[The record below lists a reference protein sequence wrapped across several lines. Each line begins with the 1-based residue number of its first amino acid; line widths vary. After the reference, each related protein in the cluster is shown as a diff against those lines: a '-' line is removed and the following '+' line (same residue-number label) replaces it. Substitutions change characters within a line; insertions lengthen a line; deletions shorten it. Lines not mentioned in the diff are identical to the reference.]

1 VLSVTLH
8 INLHRHHDQ
17 CVVPL
22 PYDVE
27 ETLVLR
33 EVVISEETPATEPGE
48 LGWRVE
54 IIGKQNLHPAL
65 LLCIPPPAV
74 RLPHLPLLL
83 FILEVVLRS
92 QEDVHVMIFP
102 QDVPNI
108 HPFHPVLSLATL
120 LDHDCGAASG
130 ENRRRQ

>member
-8 INLHRHHDQ
+8 ISLHHHHDP
-17 CVVPL
+17 CVVLL

-27 ETLVLR
+27 VTLVLR
-33 EVVISEETPATEPGE
+33 EVVISEVTLATGPGE

-54 IIGKQNLHPAL
+54 ITGRQNLHPAL
-65 LLCIPPPAV
+65 LLCIPPPAA
-74 RLPHLPLLL
+74 LLLHLPLLL
-83 FILEVVLRS
+83 STLEVGLRS
-92 QEDVHVMIFP
+92 QEDVHVTIFP